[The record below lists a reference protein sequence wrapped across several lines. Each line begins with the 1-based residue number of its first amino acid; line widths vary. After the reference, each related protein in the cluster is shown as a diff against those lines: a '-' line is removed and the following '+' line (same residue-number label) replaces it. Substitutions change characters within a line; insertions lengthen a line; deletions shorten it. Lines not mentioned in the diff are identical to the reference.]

1 MPRKKKPKYDLSS
14 LNLNRTVGLEIE
26 GYMKTNPRVVLQE
39 GGIPNCEIKRD
50 GSLRNY
56 GWSDSQ
62 GMHGVEIVTQ
72 PLNTLAPLEEV
83 FDRIISRGWSASGRA
98 SLHIHVDA
106 SDYNFRERLKMLHF
120 AKRIENVMLLFVKNR
135 RYNNRYCR
143 LIPEPYGKLLTN
155 SAFDNATSLQMVYEA
170 WSLNHRTQQGRI
182 YIDRYIWCNAL
193 SSHHRTIEFRM
204 FHPIRSAEEGAKFAY
219 LVHQLVN
226 LVKNTSLEQLEFIA
240 SRIEQEK
247 SIKHKAKLLLQALN
261 VPYALPLLN
270 QRATMALIESQPEEV
285 AII

>member
-1 MPRKKKPKYDLSS
+1 
-14 LNLNRTVGLEIE
+14 
-26 GYMKTNPRVVLQE
+26 
-39 GGIPNCEIKRD
+39 
-50 GSLRNY
+50 
-56 GWSDSQ
+56 
-62 GMHGVEIVTQ
+62 
-72 PLNTLAPLEEV
+72 
-83 FDRIISRGWSASGRA
+83 
-98 SLHIHVDA
+98 
-106 SDYNFRERLKMLHF
+106 
-120 AKRIENVMLLFVKNR
+120 
-135 RYNNRYCR
+135 
-143 LIPEPYGKLLTN
+143 
-155 SAFDNATSLQMVYEA
+155 
-170 WSLNHRTQQGRI
+170 
-182 YIDRYIWCNAL
+182 
-193 SSHHRTIEFRM
+193 M